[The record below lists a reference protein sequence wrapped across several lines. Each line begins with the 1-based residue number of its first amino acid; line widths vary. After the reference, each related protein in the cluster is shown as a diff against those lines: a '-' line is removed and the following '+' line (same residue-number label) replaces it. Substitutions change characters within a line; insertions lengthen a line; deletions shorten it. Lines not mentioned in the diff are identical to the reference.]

1 MTLFKKNF
9 LLGAATAAFQVE
21 GNNKN
26 SDTWVEEQLPHSG
39 YEERSFDAVDH
50 YHRYKEKCYFL
61 NDNII
66 FRLI

>member
-39 YEERSFDAVDH
+39 YEERSLM
-50 YHRYKEKCYFL
+50 RW
-61 NDNII
+61 II
-66 FRLI
+66 IIGMKRT